1 MSLTLLTGVT
11 VPCVTA
17 RIAAA
22 QTLAL
27 DGVPSGP
34 ELPDANGASE
44 LAAEL
49 EREAAEFERLSSL
62 RVQEA
67 KAVAGARHKVRAMSA
82 YLLRTG
88 AKKPWSESAA
98 VVFGA
103 RLAAAMNRIDEVIDA
118 AGSGLRADDRTP
130 LSTAEA
136 AAARAALEKLAATS
150 IDPLRAASA
159 SSADLSPERIAAAL
173 AGLLAPLAE
182 IASIAEAD
190 LPASAWPV
198 VEDARAARLARTDA
212 LIDLAALR
220 ARVGALGDTT
230 MQAALSK
237 AIDATAK
244 RVAAGEPAA
253 AAGVPLLAEAVEA
266 AGLLVGRIAAEPPQ
280 PVDTATLA
288 LASRR
293 LLEQLA
299 ATFLSTDAGAD
310 GRTVRE
316 DREWLATTIV
326 RCRAAEA
333 MLAARKDLEGGELPR
348 KDLALG
354 ATVLYRDDVPPG
366 STPKSAARAARRI
379 VEACAAW
386 TLLADGERT
395 DGPRELKDVVRALD
409 RDARLATRLV
419 PSALARLAA
428 DPMLVGDPDV
438 ASAIG
443 RLEEI
448 RSNRADM
455 MALQSMVDSIS
466 GMRPSAGRGFS
477 AAARRLA
484 RAMLEPSR
492 RSDAKAAFDSLS
504 SQFARNIPLA
514 YEDALRSQTDRAI
527 ELTGGMP
534 KELLEC
540 ATAARLAWAD
550 SLGRGDFGGEAAQ
563 QMDRIARLCAAL
575 ADLDH
580 MGAPVTRSEG
590 DRLALWGGW
599 ASRRA
604 TLAPASQDLTVRA
617 KLAVA
622 SLLSRQDPD
631 ARAAF
636 QRDLGILE
644 QSIPLVRLA
653 ARLERRVSPLMTGP
667 SDTLGAFLS
676 PIVSVP
682 PSDAYLVREWP
693 RLLALDRAL
702 LESEFARRTS
712 NGALRESL
720 GRYLSALALDIETAS
735 FGNAPTVAPLKGF
748 DADSD
753 ATRSDP
759 SGSRSGSRTPSAP
772 REGTREPAKR

>member
-1 MSLTLLTGVT
+1 MWLMLTTGT
-11 VPCVTA
+11 VAPVVTA

-22 QTLAL
+22 QTLDL
-27 DGVPSGP
+27 DGVPDGP

-49 EREAAEFERLSSL
+49 EKEAAEFERQANL

-67 KAVAGARHKVRAMSA
+67 KAVAGARQKVRTMAA

-98 VVFGA
+98 VVIGA
-103 RLAAAMNRIDEVIDA
+103 RLAVAMNRIDDVIGA
-118 AGSGLRADDRTP
+118 AGSGLRADDQSP
-130 LSTAEA
+130 LSTSEA
-136 AAARAALEKLAATS
+136 AAVRAALDKLAATS
-150 IDPLRAASA
+150 IDTLRAAAA
-159 SSADLSPERIAAAL
+159 SSADLAPERMNAAL

-182 IASIAEAD
+182 IASITEAE

-212 LIDLAALR
+212 LIDLASLR
-220 ARVGALGDTT
+220 AKAAALGDAA
-230 MQAALSK
+230 MQDALSK

-244 RVAAGEPAA
+244 RVAAGESAA
-253 AAGVPLLAEAVEA
+253 AAGVPLLAESVDA
-266 AGLLVGRIAAEPPQ
+266 AGMLVGRIAAEPPR
-280 PVDTATLA
+280 PVDPAALT

-299 ATFLSTDAGAD
+299 ASFLSTDAGTE
-310 GRTVRE
+310 GRTIRE
-316 DREWLATTIV
+316 ASERLATTV
-326 RCRAAEA
+326 ARYRAAEA
-333 MLAARKDLEGGELPR
+333 MLAAREDLEGSELSR

-366 STPKSAARAARRI
+366 STPKAAMRAARRI

-386 TLLADGERT
+386 SLLAEGERV
-395 DGPRELKDVVRALD
+395 DGPRELKDAVRALD
-409 RDARLATRLV
+409 RDARLATRPV

-428 DPMLVGDPDV
+428 DPVLVGDPDI
-438 ASAIG
+438 ASAIS

-448 RSNRADM
+448 RSTRTDM
-455 MALQSMVDSIS
+455 MTLQSMIDSIS

-492 RSDAKAAFDSLS
+492 RTDARMAFDSLS

-527 ELTGGMP
+527 ELTGGMT
-534 KELLEC
+534 KELLER
-540 ATAARLAWAD
+540 ATAARIAWAD
-550 SLGRGDFGGEAAQ
+550 ALGRGDFGGEAPQ
-563 QMDRIARLCAAL
+563 QMDRIARLCSAL
-575 ADLDH
+575 ADLDR
-580 MGAPVTRSEG
+580 MGAPVTRTEG

-604 TLAPASQDLTVRA
+604 TLAPASMDLTTLA

-631 ARAAF
+631 ARPAF
-636 QRDLGILE
+636 QRDLGNLE
-644 QSIPLVRLA
+644 DSIPLVRLA
-653 ARLERRVSPLMTGP
+653 ARLDQRISPLMSGP
-667 SDTLGAFLS
+667 PNTLGAFLS

-682 PSDAYLVREWP
+682 SADAYLVREWP

-702 LESEFARRTS
+702 FESEFARRTS

-720 GRYLSALALDIETAS
+720 GRYMSALALDIETAA
-735 FGNAPTVAPLKGF
+735 FGNSPTVAPLKGF

-753 ATRSDP
+753 ATRPTP
-759 SGSRSGSRTPSAP
+759 SGARPGTRPPSAP
-772 REGTREPAKR
+772 RDGTREPPKR